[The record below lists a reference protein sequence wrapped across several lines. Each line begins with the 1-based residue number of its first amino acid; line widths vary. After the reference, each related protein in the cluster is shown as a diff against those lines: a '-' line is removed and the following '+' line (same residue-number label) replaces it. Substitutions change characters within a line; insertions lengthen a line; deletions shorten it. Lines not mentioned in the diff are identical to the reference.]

1 MQDYSTKPAAR
12 PFKWVGTR
20 PVRPD
25 GVPKVT
31 GRALY
36 GSDLTMPGMLV
47 GRILRSPHA
56 HARIRSIDTSK
67 AAALPGVKAVVTSAD
82 FPEQKFE
89 YFGPER
95 VQQNYWHMTRNITA
109 REKVL
114 YEGHAVAAVA
124 AASKAIADQALALI
138 EVDYHVLPHVIDVD
152 EAMKPDAPLLFDDL
166 ITRGVEPP
174 PKPSNISKRVE
185 YKLGDLVAG
194 FAAADEI
201 VEMSFKTAP
210 VHQAY
215 IEPQGCVARCDA
227 DGQAELW
234 SSSQGHFVVRAYT
247 AQLTGMKQGDLRV
260 YPAEIGGAFGG
271 KTVIYVEP
279 VAVMLSRKSGHPV
292 KIVMSREDVFR
303 ATGPTSGA
311 SMTVKIGVKRD
322 GTIVAADG
330 LFKLQAGGFPGSPFI
345 STCMCAFAPYDIP
358 NVRATGYDVVCNRPK
373 VAAYRAP
380 GSPLGN
386 FAVESVLDVLAQKIG
401 MDPLELRLKNVAR
414 KGTQM
419 LSGAKLGHDGFAETI
434 EAALHH
440 PGYRAP
446 LGKNQGR
453 GVACG
458 YWFNGGG
465 ESSATMHVNEDG
477 TVVVATGSPDI
488 GGSRASMAI
497 MAAETLGI
505 DYDRVRPIVADTAS
519 VGYAHLTA
527 GSRVT
532 FATGM
537 VVVDTTKKIIQE
549 LCARAARMWGV
560 EPEGVVWEDGCAKP
574 ASSNVGDF
582 KPLSLREIAA
592 KRAQTGGP
600 IVAAAAVNPTV
611 AAPGF
616 ATQFCDIEVDPETG
630 KVTVLRFV
638 AAQDVGCAI
647 HPSYVEGQIQ
657 GGVTQGIGWA
667 LNEEYVYDSRGHMEN
682 PGFLDYRIPVA
693 SDLPMIE
700 PVMVEVANPNHPYG
714 AKGAKSTSAR
724 RWRPSPTRSSAPSA
738 PGSPNCQCRHP
749 KCAPRSTRAGNSRAC
764 VPKAA
769 HKGKLS
775 RSREGRAV
783 HWSCSWDAN
792 SWHSGAARRT
802 AHASISLESNLG
814 NI

>member
-1 MQDYSTKPAAR
+1 MNDLISRDTAK

-31 GRALY
+31 GLAQF
-36 GSDLTMPGMLV
+36 GADLAMPGMLV
-47 GRILRSPHA
+47 GRILRSLHA

-89 YFGPER
+89 YVGPER
-95 VQQNYWHMTRNITA
+95 VALNFWHMTRNIMA

-124 AASKAIADQALALI
+124 AVSKAIADEALSLI
-138 EVDYHVLPHVIDVD
+138 AVDYEVLPHVIDVD
-152 EAMKPDAPLLFDDL
+152 DAMKPDAPLLFPDM
-166 ITRGVEPP
+166 ITRGIEPP
-174 PKPSNISKRVE
+174 PAPSNISKRNE
-185 YKLGDLVAG
+185 FKLGDVDAG

-215 IEPQGCVARCDA
+215 IEPQGCVARFDA
-227 DGQAELW
+227 DGQGEIW

-247 AQLTGMKQGDLRV
+247 AKLLGMKLGDLRV

-279 VAVMLSRKSGHPV
+279 VAVMLARKSGHPV
-292 KIVMSREDVFR
+292 KIVMSREDVFK
-303 ATGPTSGA
+303 ATGPTSGS
-311 SMTVKIGVKRD
+311 SMTVKIGVKHD

-330 LFKLQAGGFPGSPFI
+330 IFKLQAGAFPGSPFI
-345 STCMCAFAPYDIP
+345 GTCMCAFAPYDIA
-358 NVRATGYDVVCNRPK
+358 NARAVGYDVVCNRPK

-380 GSPLGN
+380 GSPIGA

-401 MDPLELRLKNVAR
+401 IDPLKLRLKNAA
-414 KGTQM
+414 KAGTQM
-419 LSGAKLGHDGFAETI
+419 LSGAKLAHNGYAETI
-434 EAALHH
+434 EALLSH
-440 PGYRAP
+440 PGYKAP

-453 GVACG
+453 GVASG

-465 ESSATMHVNEDG
+465 ESSATVHVNEDG

-497 MAAETLGI
+497 MAAETLGV
-505 DYDRVRPIVADTAS
+505 DYDQVRPIVADTAS
-519 VGYAHLTA
+519 VGYTHLTG

-532 FATGM
+532 FATGIA
-537 VVVDTTKKIIQE
+537 VVEATKIVIQDM
-549 LCARAARMWGV
+549 CKRAAKTWGV
-560 EPEGVVWEDGCAKP
+560 DPEAVVWENGHAKP

-582 KPLSLREIAA
+582 KPMSIKEIAG

-600 IVAAAAVNPTV
+600 IVAAAGVNPAAV
-611 AAPGF
+611 APGY
-616 ATQFCDIEVDPETG
+616 ATQFCDVEVDSETG
-630 KVTVLRFV
+630 KVKILRFV
-638 AAQDVGCAI
+638 AAQDVGRAI

-667 LNEEYVYDSRGHMEN
+667 LNEEYIYDARGRLEN

-700 PVMVEVANPNHPYG
+700 PILVEVPNPDHPFG
-714 AKGAKSTSAR
+714 AKGVAEVNIC
-724 RWRPSPTRSSAPSA
+724 PSM
-738 PGSPNCQCRHP
+738 
-749 KCAPRSTRAGNSRAC
+749 
-764 VPKAA
+764 AA
-769 HKGKLS
+769 IANAIA
-775 RSREGRAV
+775 RAV
-783 HWSCSWDAN
+783 GRRLTELPMSPPKVLAAIDA
-792 SWHSGAARRT
+792 HEQT
-802 AHASISLESNLG
+802 
-814 NI
+814 